1 MTNMSAQVLQK
12 LEGFFYMDVVFHDGF
27 VELKADHS
35 ATVKYPMRTGVTVS
49 KHDFLSRMDSVSAA
63 IGELLNPF
71 LTLLL
76 SLDKLERDQVLA
88 NIRIFFAEK
97 ILNEGK
103 LIHPANLVLL
113 PINVKSTPQM
123 INVVAYFFADL
134 AVNENARMLSF
145 FLSDLSIGTNP
156 EKNIDVNSL
165 SSTQF
170 IGSIVSSLF
179 AKQLISSLNIAGMYP
194 GVAQRFHLPNRYFHL
209 VTDPGAHA
217 AVDACI
223 SKWVDAKYINS
234 NVPGMVDGWR
244 NLFLGKNLPSFPLRW
259 EKDGSYIYELI
270 VSAKHSK
277 TEISRKAGLK
287 NEDFG
292 GVIHT
297 YKSDGTLKNVFASR
311 NKKAD
316 RTEVAK
322 DIKSL
327 FGEVHL

>member
-1 MTNMSAQVLQK
+1 MTNMSAQVLEK
-12 LEGFFYMDVVFHDGF
+12 LKGYIYMDVVFHDGF
-27 VELKADHS
+27 VELKADNS

-71 LTLLL
+71 FTLLR
-76 SLDKLERDQVLA
+76 SLNKQDREHVIAESMMFIFSQVLD
-88 NIRIFFAEK
+88 
-97 ILNEGK
+97 EGK
-103 LIHPANLVLL
+103 TIHPSNTILL
-113 PINVKSTPQM
+113 PINVKSTSFM
-123 INVVAYFFADL
+123 INVVAYPYSDL
-134 AVNENARMLSF
+134 AVNNDARLLSNL
-145 FLSDLSIGTNP
+145 LSELGIGTNP
-156 EKNIDVNSL
+156 EKNIDASNL

-170 IGSIVSSLF
+170 LGAVVSGHLL
-179 AKQLISSLNIAGMYP
+179 KQLASGLNVSGFYP
-194 GVAQRFHLPNRYFHL
+194 DMVQRFHQPNRYFHL

-234 NVPGMVDGWR
+234 NVPGMVEGWR